1 MTENAINTWTKTM
14 HCTAELSDA
23 MKNIKSDEKSN
34 TDHKET
40 TPWRVKR
47 DAEDFNKIFE
57 WLQSH
62 SLLEVATDLVYVN
75 SRLLDEKHTVRCDK
89 SIGPIVWKGLSGKWL
104 TECTFKRKV

>member
-1 MTENAINTWTKTM
+1 MQQLKRRGWMTYKGMTENAINTWTKTM

-23 MKNIKSDEKSN
+23 MKNITSDEKSN

-40 TPWRVKR
+40 TPWGVKR

-75 SRLLDEKHTVRCDK
+75 
-89 SIGPIVWKGLSGKWL
+89 
-104 TECTFKRKV
+104 